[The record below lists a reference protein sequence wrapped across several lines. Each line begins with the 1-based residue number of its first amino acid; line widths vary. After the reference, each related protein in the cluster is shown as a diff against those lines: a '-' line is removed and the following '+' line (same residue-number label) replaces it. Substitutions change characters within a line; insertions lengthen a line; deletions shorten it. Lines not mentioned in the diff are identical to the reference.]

1 MIPPMARLLT
11 LVLALVLVGCGSGD
25 ATPSAAGPATSSV
38 TQGRFTLSFT
48 VAQSSVRSRDEITGT
63 AQLALIAPGGAT
75 FSGPGTL
82 IGFEFSEVGGNR
94 RHVVPVF
101 DADCSPHRVTST
113 SPLDSPIVKTGSVVE
128 GPDAAWYRQFLA
140 DQAVKLPAGDW
151 DIAATASFFDGQSC
165 TGQHLDMRATVRVHV
180 AE

>member
-1 MIPPMARLLT
+1 MARIVLLLFT
-11 LVLALVLVGCGSGD
+11 LALVGCGSD
-25 ATPSAAGPATSSV
+25 VPPRPAGPATSSV

-63 AQLALIAPGGAT
+63 TQLALIAPGGAT

-94 RHVVPVF
+94 RHVMPVF
-101 DADCSPHRVTST
+101 AADCSPHRVTGNT
-113 SPLDSPIVKTGSVVE
+113 PLTSPIVKSGSVVE
-128 GPDAAWYRQFLA
+128 GPDADWYRNFLA
-140 DQAVKLPAGDW
+140 DAAVKLPAGDW

-165 TGQHLDMRATVRVHV
+165 TGQHLDMRASVRVHV
-180 AE
+180 TE

>member
-1 MIPPMARLLT
+1 MIPRVARIFT

-25 ATPSAAGPATSSV
+25 TPSPAGPATSSV

-48 VAQSSVRSRDEITGT
+48 VAESSVRSRDEITGT
-63 AQLALIAPGGAT
+63 AQLALVAPGGAT

-101 DADCSPHRVTST
+101 DEVCAPHRVTST
-113 SPLDSPIVKTGSVVE
+113 SPLQSPIVKSGAVVE
-128 GPDAAWYRQFLA
+128 GPDAAWYRQFLT
-140 DQAVKLPAGDW
+140 DPTVTLPAGDW
-151 DIAATASFFDGQSC
+151 DITATAGFFDGQNC
-165 TGQHLDMRATVRVHV
+165 TGQRLDMRATVRVHV
-180 AE
+180 TE